1 MLNEQVRR
9 PALARPGIP
18 VTYVALTLL
27 LAWSFQAA
35 AISSGLDMRRL
46 DEAPPTLWFL
56 LIGMSFSPALAGIA
70 TQLLHHR
77 SLRGMG
83 WRIRSWRHLGLG
95 VLAAFG
101 IVTVGQ
107 LLALA
112 LGATTFDG
120 AAATGHASGFLG
132 GGWAPGWL
140 LVPLYALLASLAYTL
155 PMALFAVGEEL
166 GWSGVLVPSLA
177 RHLSYPVTCLLFG
190 AAWFLFHLPLVLF
203 AHYGLDMPLWF
214 AVPATLGIQSLVA
227 FPVAWLRLRSGSVW
241 PGVLCHGMLNAAGVY
256 VYSGLFRP
264 SSSTSG
270 VFIRGE
276 GGLAAIAVCL
286 VVAVFLVRRS
296 RGEVKQAD

>member
-1 MLNEQVRR
+1 MLNEQLRR
-9 PALARPGIP
+9 PPLALPGVP

-35 AISSGLDMRRL
+35 AISSGLDMMHL
-46 DEAPPTLWFL
+46 DEAPPTLWLL
-56 LIGMSFSPALAGIA
+56 LIGMSFSPALAGVA

-101 IVTVGQ
+101 IVTAGQ

-112 LGATTFDG
+112 LGATTFD
-120 AAATGHASGFLG
+120 ATVATGHAAAFLG
-132 GGWAPGWL
+132 GSWAPGWF

-166 GWSGVLVPSLA
+166 GWSGVLIPSLA
-177 RHLSYPVTCLLFG
+177 RRFPYPVTCLVYG
-190 AAWFLFHLPLVLF
+190 AVWCSFHLPLVLF
-203 AHYGLDMPLWF
+203 AHYGLDMPLWY
-214 AVPATLGIQSLVA
+214 AVPGTLVSMVLMA

-241 PGVLCHGMLNAAGVY
+241 PGVVFHGMLNAAGFY
-256 VYSGLFRP
+256 VYTEVFQPG
-264 SSSTSG
+264 SSASG
-270 VFIRGE
+270 VLVRGE
-276 GGLAAIAVCL
+276 GGLAAIAVCV
-286 VVAVFLVRRS
+286 VVASLLVRRS
-296 RGEVKQAD
+296 GRGALL